1 MSITYKDIAKKAG
14 VSISTVSRVINQT
27 DLHKVGKS
35 TQKKVEKIIEKL
47 DFTPNVIARS
57 LVSRK
62 TYNVAVAIKDLEDII
77 NPYFNQVVSGIAG
90 VLERRGYFLQL
101 VRTLSAKEP
110 ALSPYYLKAIQE
122 KRVDGLIL
130 LSEEA
135 KDKDVIE
142 LISKKTP
149 VILVNR
155 TIHGLKAP
163 SVLID
168 NEGGLYEAT
177 KELIKLK
184 HKRIVFLAGSLDFQ
198 LDRQRLKGYK
208 KALREANIAYDKS
221 LIIEGAFNF
230 NQAAT
235 AIEGLLKKK
244 VKFSAIVAS
253 DDVMALACINC
264 LNERGYKVPADVS
277 VIGFNDMLLLPL
289 ASTLSSMK
297 LPLVELGRQ
306 AATMLLSIINDVPL
320 KEMEVVFQPELIK
333 RKSIGINKKSKP

>member
-1 MSITYKDIAKKAG
+1 MSITYKDIARKAG

-27 DLHKVGKS
+27 DLHKVGKT
-35 TQKKVEKIIEKL
+35 TQKKVEKIVEKL

-77 NPYFNQVVSGIAG
+77 NPYFNQVISGIAG

-101 VRTLSAKEP
+101 VRTVSAKEK

-135 KDKDVIE
+135 KNKDVIE
-142 LISKKTP
+142 LFAKKVP

-155 TIHGLKAP
+155 TIPNITAP

-168 NEGGLYEAT
+168 NEGGLYDAT
-177 KELIKLK
+177 KELIELK
-184 HKRIVFLAGSLDFQ
+184 HKRIVFLAGSFDFQ
-198 LDRQRLKGYK
+198 LDKQRLKGYK
-208 KALREANIAYDKS
+208 KALKEANISYDKS

-230 NQAAT
+230 NQSAT
-235 AIEGLLKKK
+235 ALGGLLKKK

-253 DDVMALACINC
+253 DDVMALACINL
-264 LNERGYKVPADVS
+264 LNERGYKVPEDIS

-289 ASTLSSMK
+289 ASSLSSMK
-297 LPLVELGRQ
+297 LPLVELGRK
-306 AATMLLSIINDVPL
+306 AATMLLSIINNDPI
-320 KEMEVVFQPELIK
+320 KEMEVIFKPELIK
-333 RKSIGINKKSKP
+333 RNSIGINKKK

>member
-1 MSITYKDIAKKAG
+1 MTITYKDIAKKAG

-27 DLHKVGKS
+27 DLHKVGKK

-110 ALSPYYLKAIQE
+110 ALSPYYLKAVQE

-135 KDKDVIE
+135 KDKDVID
-142 LISKKTP
+142 IYNKKTP
-149 VILVNR
+149 LVLVNR
-155 TIHGLKAP
+155 TIESLKAP

-168 NEGGLYEAT
+168 NENGLYEAT
-177 KELIKLK
+177 RELIKLK

-198 LDRQRLKGYK
+198 LDKQRLKGYK
-208 KALREANIAYDKS
+208 RALKEAGLSYDKG
-221 LIIEGAFNF
+221 LVIEGAFNF
-230 NQAAT
+230 NRAAT
-235 AIEGLLKKK
+235 ALDSLLKKK
-244 VKFSAIVAS
+244 VKFTAIVAS
-253 DDVMALACINC
+253 DDVMALACINR
-264 LNERGYKVPADVS
+264 LEEAGLKVPADIS
-277 VIGFNDMLLLPL
+277 VIGFNDMLLLPV
-289 ASTLSSMK
+289 ASTLSSMR
-297 LPLVELGRQ
+297 LPLVELGRK
-306 AATMLLSIINDVPL
+306 AASMLLSLINED
-320 KEMEVVFQPELIK
+320 KIEEMEVVFKPQLIK
-333 RKSIGINKKSKP
+333 RKSIGINKR